1 MISNQN
7 YGNIRVVKK
16 YKSEKE
22 LMTMKLLNQENK
34 IVISIA
40 TLESVKHALIWEY
53 IDHLD
58 NNVLVLESEIYDT
71 EAVVKISGIL
81 QSIKF
86 ADTMEDLQEYIG
98 DIGWKLV

>member
-1 MISNQN
+1 
-7 YGNIRVVKK
+7 
-16 YKSEKE
+16 
-22 LMTMKLLNQENK
+22 MKLLNQENQ

-53 IDHLD
+53 IDHLENNILD
-58 NNVLVLESEIYDT
+58 NEIYDT
-71 EAVVKISGIL
+71 EAVVITSETL

-86 ADTMEDLQEYIG
+86 ADTIGELEEYIS

>member
-1 MISNQN
+1 
-7 YGNIRVVKK
+7 
-16 YKSEKE
+16 
-22 LMTMKLLNQENK
+22 MKLLNQENE

-40 TLESVKHALIWEY
+40 TLESVKQALIWEY

-71 EAVVKISGIL
+71 EAVVKISNIL

-86 ADTMEDLQEYIG
+86 AETLEDLQEYIS
-98 DIGWKLV
+98 DINWKMEG

>member
-1 MISNQN
+1 
-7 YGNIRVVKK
+7 
-16 YKSEKE
+16 
-22 LMTMKLLNQENK
+22 MKLLDQENN
-34 IVISIA
+34 IVISLT

-71 EAVVKISGIL
+71 EAVVKISNIL

-86 ADTMEDLQEYIG
+86 ADTMEDLEEYIG
-98 DIGWKLV
+98 DIGWELV